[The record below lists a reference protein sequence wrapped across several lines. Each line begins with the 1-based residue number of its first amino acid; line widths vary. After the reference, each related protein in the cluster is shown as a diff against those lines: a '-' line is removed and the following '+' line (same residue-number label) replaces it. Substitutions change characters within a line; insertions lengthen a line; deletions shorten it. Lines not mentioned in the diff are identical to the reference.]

1 MATPLPLQLF
11 AAAIAAAL
19 AGCGGSGASEN
30 ELFVLYRNSV
40 INENMRIHVATFD
53 ASDGEAYNK
62 GNCEQAQAL
71 FQAQPGVKTRF
82 WCEKGRFK
90 K

>member
-1 MATPLPLQLF
+1 MAMLSPSYLI
-11 AAAIAAAL
+11 AVGIAAML
-19 AGCGGSGASEN
+19 AGCSGSGASEN
-30 ELFVLYRNSV
+30 DVFVLYRNS
-40 INENMRIHVATFD
+40 IANENMRIHVATFD
-53 ASDGEAYNK
+53 ALDGETYNK

-71 FQAQPGVKTRF
+71 FQAQPGVKAKF